1 MKCMFFMTIWLFGLA
16 FSLFF
21 MIKISKAISEESI
34 FIYLFGELLVVMVIA
49 FIRVKSI
56 FFMVIVFS
64 VVGLTTLLRHYF

>member
-1 MKCMFFMTIWLFGLA
+1 MLG

-21 MIKISKAISEESI
+21 MIKISKSIDDESV
-34 FIYLFGELLVVMVIA
+34 FIYLFGELLVVMIIA

-56 FFMVIVFS
+56 FFMMIVFS